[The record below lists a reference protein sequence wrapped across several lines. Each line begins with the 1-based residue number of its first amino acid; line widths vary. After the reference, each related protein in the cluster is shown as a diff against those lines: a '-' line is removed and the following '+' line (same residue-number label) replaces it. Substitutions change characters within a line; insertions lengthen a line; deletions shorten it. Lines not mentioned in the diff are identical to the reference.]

1 MKWQACDMRGLTPAL
16 SANARKIHSVGI
28 CQGTRRGCYSPSDG
42 GILNVGGR
50 ASPRRRAGGAPSA
63 ASPGEAR
70 VDGPCLCAR
79 LLEWATLNL
88 ESLLRK
94 SEREQKMTRRRG
106 ARETRAGR
114 VLMAVLA
121 NAPRTR
127 SSSSDSVVAS
137 LAPARDG
144 TTPCVECMC
153 RLSSDP
159 SSPTSSWTLVLAS
172 NTPPS
177 VTPPSPHRPSAHSD
191 TPSSLAPPRFRFRSV
206 SSVAAHPPLPTPR
219 GMAAR
224 DTSHFRRS
232 VTLRVPS
239 QTGVRHT
246 NVAAALQGGGCAE
259 LDTTVNARVVA
270 WAGYT

>member
-1 MKWQACDMRGLTPAL
+1 L

-28 CQGTRRGCYSPSDG
+28 CQDTRRGCYSPSDG

-63 ASPGEAR
+63 ASPEEAR

-94 SEREQKMTRRRG
+94 CEREQKKTQRRG

-114 VLMAVLA
+114 VLVAVLA

-137 LAPARDG
+137 LAPASDG
-144 TTPCVECMC
+144 TTPCVGC
-153 RLSSDP
+153 SSDP
-159 SSPTSSWTLVLAS
+159 SSPTSSWMLVLAS
-172 NTPPS
+172 NNPPS
-177 VTPPSPHRPSAHSD
+177 VTPPSPHQPSAHSD

-206 SSVAAHPPLPTPR
+206 SSVVAHPPLPTPR
-219 GMAAR
+219 GMAACH
-224 DTSHFRRS
+224 TSHFRRS

-259 LDTTVNARVVA
+259 LDAMVNARVVA